1 MKKTYKLGYCI
12 YLLTGGTLPQRI
24 EFLYENGFRSVAKL
38 QTTDSARSQECRDA
52 AKLIRELGMTLTCH
66 TNVQGQLKNR
76 RMDPDFARRA
86 LADDLWWNEA
96 SGGAVRNCCSD
107 IVSAQN
113 PREILLDD
121 TVALAEMQL
130 ETFRGTGIL
139 SGIENAPCP
148 EYCLPEHFAMM
159 KPHSTAMLF
168 DAGHAHISLHTM
180 PQLAGMTL
188 ETYLDA
194 IPLPIAEV
202 HITDN
207 HGQKDEHL
215 APTDGTTDYAALLRG
230 LEKRPETPVIS
241 LEYCK
246 DAQNGLFAHD
256 ITVPEERSRVL
267 RAMNLLREIFPS

>member
-1 MKKTYKLGYCI
+1 MKKKYKLGYCL
-12 YLLTGGTLPQRI
+12 YLLRGGTLPGRI

-38 QTTDSARSQECRDA
+38 QSVDSAKSQECRDA
-52 AKLIRELGMTLTCH
+52 ARLIRELGMTMTCH
-66 TNVQGQLKNR
+66 TNVQGNLKNR

-96 SGGAVRNCCSD
+96 SGGAVHCCCSD
-107 IVSAQN
+107 IVSASD
-113 PREILLDD
+113 PFEFLMED
-121 TVALAEMQL
+121 TVEFAKMRL

-139 SGIENAPCP
+139 TGIENAPRP
-148 EYCLPEHFAMM
+148 EYCLPEQFAAM
-159 KPHSTAMLF
+159 KEYSTAMLF

-180 PQLAGMTL
+180 PQLRGMTL

-207 HGQKDEHL
+207 HGERDEHL
-215 APTDGTTDYAALLRG
+215 APTDGNTDYAALLRG

-246 DAQNGLFAHD
+246 DVRNGLYAHD
-256 ITVPEERSRVL
+256 ITVPEDRDRVL
-267 RAMNLLREIFPS
+267 RAMNLLKEIFPA